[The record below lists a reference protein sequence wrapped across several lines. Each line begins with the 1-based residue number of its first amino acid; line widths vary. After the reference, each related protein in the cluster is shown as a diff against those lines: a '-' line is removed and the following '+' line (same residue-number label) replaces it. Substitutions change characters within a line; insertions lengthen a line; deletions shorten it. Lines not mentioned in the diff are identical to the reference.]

1 METCEV
7 GILRQIKAAD
17 LPVVQAAKFEL
28 VINHPTARMLGL
40 DVSDRLMALADE
52 VIE

>member
-1 METCEV
+1 VFCGKLRLRTC
-7 GILRQIKAAD
+7 R
-17 LPVVQAAKFEL
+17 VVQAAKFEL